1 MPEIVVPHCSPVSS
15 DRPPE
20 HWARAIVLVD
30 MNAFFASVEQFD
42 KPDWRGRPVAI
53 TNGQQGTCII
63 TCSYEARAMGVKTG
77 MRLKQAYEKCPGL
90 IQCPAR
96 PERYAAVSTAI
107 MSSLYSI
114 TPDVEIFSVD
124 EAFLDVTRCQK
135 IFGSPYEIARLI
147 KQTVFE
153 ASGLLCS
160 VGISGDKTT
169 AKYAAKQNKPDGLTV
184 VPPDEA
190 KKYLHPVPVTE
201 LCGINKGIGGYL
213 ADRGVFTC
221 GDMAQLPISE
231 LGRRFGNIGRRIWK
245 MCQAE
250 DPDKV
255 VTEVNAPKSI
265 GHGKVM
271 PPNTTDVN
279 TLLMYLLHMTEK
291 VAARLRRYEL
301 QACHFYI
308 GLNSAEGWLTHK
320 SRLANPT
327 QDSRLI
333 YALCKQFLNNAWQ
346 GEGIHQVQVTAL
358 DPHSVTGQLL
368 LFETNDAVVSGKT
381 HHHVMDNINQ
391 RYGELSLAPARLLNR
406 STMPNVI
413 APAWKPFGHRQTID
427 KTKPY
432 KITEDKIT
440 EDKT

>member
-1 MPEIVVPHCSPVSS
+1 MPDSAVPHRSPVSS
-15 DRPPE
+15 AQPPE

-30 MNAFFASVEQFD
+30 MNAFFASVEQYD
-42 KPDWRGRPVAI
+42 KPEWRGRPVAI
-53 TNGQQGTCII
+53 TNGRQGTCII

-77 MRLKQAYEKCPGL
+77 MRLKQAYEKCPTL
-90 IQCPAR
+90 IQCPAH

-169 AKYAAKQNKPDGLTV
+169 AKHAAKQNKPDGLTV

-190 KKYLHPVPVTE
+190 KKYLQHVPVTE

-213 ADRGVFTC
+213 AERGVFTC

-250 DPDKV
+250 DPDNV

-279 TLLMYLLHMTEK
+279 TLLMYLLHMSEK

-333 YALCKQFLNNAWQ
+333 YALCKQFLNNEWQ

-358 DPHSVTGQLL
+358 DPHSITGQLL

-413 APAWKPFGHRQTID
+413 APAWKPFGLRQTID
-427 KTKPY
+427 KTK
-432 KITEDKIT
+432 

>member
-1 MPEIVVPHCSPVSS
+1 MSKSDIPYSASVSANS
-15 DRPPE
+15 YLDLWP
-20 HWARAIVLVD
+20 RAIILVD
-30 MNAFFASVEQFD
+30 MNAFFASVEQYD
-42 KPDWRGRPVAI
+42 KPEWRGRPVAI
-53 TNGQQGTCII
+53 TNGLQGTCII

-77 MRLKQAYEKCPGL
+77 MRLKEGYEKCPTL
-90 IQCPAR
+90 IQCPAH
-96 PERYAAVSTAI
+96 PERYAEVSTSI
-107 MSSLYSI
+107 MSSLYTI

-135 IFGSPYEIARLI
+135 ILGSAEEIAHLI

-160 VGISGDKTT
+160 VGMSGDKTT
-169 AKYAAKQNKPDGLTV
+169 AKHAAKQNKPDGLTI
-184 VPPDEA
+184 VPPSST
-190 KKYLHPVPVTE
+190 KKYLQNVPVTE

-245 MCQAE
+245 MCQGE

-255 VTEVNAPKSI
+255 TTKISAPKSI

-279 TLLMYLLHMTEK
+279 TLLMYLLHMSEK
-291 VAARLRRYEL
+291 VAARLRRYDL
-301 QACHFYI
+301 HASHFYI
-308 GLNSAEGWLTHK
+308 GLNTAMGWLTVK
-320 SRLANPT
+320 PRLANPT
-327 QDSRLI
+327 QDERLI
-333 YALCKQFLNNAWQ
+333 YGLCKKFLEFDWDGA
-346 GEGIHQVQVTAL
+346 GVHQVQVTAL
-358 DPHSVTGQLL
+358 NPHSVTGQLM
-368 LFETNDAVVSGKT
+368 LFNNNDDELRLGKT
-381 HHHVMDNINQ
+381 HHQVMDNINQ

-406 STMPNVI
+406 SSMPNVI
-413 APAWKPFGHRQTID
+413 APAWKPFGLRQTIE
-427 KTKPY
+427 KTK
-432 KITEDKIT
+432 

>member
-1 MPEIVVPHCSPVSS
+1 
-15 DRPPE
+15 
-20 HWARAIVLVD
+20 
-30 MNAFFASVEQFD
+30 
-42 KPDWRGRPVAI
+42 
-53 TNGQQGTCII
+53 
-63 TCSYEARAMGVKTG
+63 MGVKTG

-124 EAFLDVTRCQK
+124 EAYLDVTRCQK

-271 PPNTTDVN
+271 PPNTTDVD

-440 EDKT
+440 EDKITEDKITEDKT

>member
-1 MPEIVVPHCSPVSS
+1 MPDSAVPHRSPVSS
-15 DRPPE
+15 AQPPE

-42 KPDWRGRPVAI
+42 KPEWRGRPVAI

>member
-1 MPEIVVPHCSPVSS
+1 MPETAVPHRSLI
-15 DRPPE
+15 PPDFGSE
-20 HWARAIVLVD
+20 PWPCAIALVD
-30 MNAFFASVEQFD
+30 MNAFFASVEQHD
-42 KPDWRGRPVAI
+42 RAEWRGRPVAI

-77 MRLKQAYEKCPGL
+77 MRLKEAYEKCPTL

-96 PERYAAVSTAI
+96 PERYAEVSTAI
-107 MSSLYSI
+107 MSALHNI

-124 EAFLDVTRCQK
+124 EAFLDVTHCQK
-135 IFGSPYEIARLI
+135 ILGSAEDIARLI

-160 VGISGDKTT
+160 VGLSGDKTT
-169 AKYAAKQNKPDGLTV
+169 AKHAAKQNKPDGLTIV
-184 VPPDEA
+184 HPSLS
-190 KKYLHPVPVTE
+190 KKYLQHVPVTE

-213 ADRGVFTC
+213 AERNVYTC

-245 MCQAE
+245 MCQGE

-255 VTEVNAPKSI
+255 TTEISAPKSI

-271 PPNTTDVN
+271 PPDTKDKN

-291 VAARLRRYEL
+291 VATRLRRYDL
-301 QACHFYI
+301 QANHFYI
-308 GLNSAEGWLTHK
+308 GLKTSEGWLTTK
-320 SRLANPT
+320 PRLANPT
-327 QDSRLI
+327 QDERLI
-333 YALCKQFLNNAWQ
+333 YALCKKFLQQQWH
-346 GEGIHQVQVTAL
+346 GEGIHQVQITAL
-358 DPHSVTGQLL
+358 NPHSLTGQLM
-368 LFETNDAVVSGKT
+368 LFNNNEEISSGKT
-381 HHHVMDNINQ
+381 YHNAMDKINQ

-406 STMPNVI
+406 SSMPNVI

-427 KTKPY
+427 KTK
-432 KITEDKIT
+432 E
-440 EDKT
+440 EQS

>member
-1 MPEIVVPHCSPVSS
+1 MPDYVVPHDSPVPADLSS
-15 DRPPE
+15 EWWP
-20 HWARAIVLVD
+20 RAIALVD
-30 MNAFFASVEQFD
+30 MNAYFASVEQYD
-42 KPDWRGRPVAI
+42 KPEWRGRPVAI
-53 TNGQQGTCII
+53 TNGRQGTCII
-63 TCSYEARAMGVKTG
+63 TCSYEARAQGIKTG
-77 MRLKQAYEKCPGL
+77 MRLKEAYEKCPTL

-96 PERYAAVSTAI
+96 PERYAEISTAI
-107 MSSLYSI
+107 MSSLLSI
-114 TPDVEIFSVD
+114 SPDVEVFSVD

-135 IFGSPYEIARLI
+135 IFGSPFEIARLI
-147 KQTVFE
+147 KQTVYQ

-160 VGISGDKTT
+160 VGMSGDKTT

-184 VPPDEA
+184 VPPAEA
-190 KKYLHPVPVTE
+190 KSYLHSVPVTD

-255 VTEVNAPKSI
+255 VTDVSAPKSI

-271 PPNTTDVN
+271 PPNTTDMN
-279 TLLMYLLHMTEK
+279 TVLMYLLHMSEK
-291 VAARLRRYEL
+291 VAVRLRRYEL
-301 QACHFYI
+301 QARHFYI
-308 GLNSAEGWLTHK
+308 GLNTAAGWLTFK

-327 QDSRLI
+327 QDERLI
-333 YALCKQFLNNAWQ
+333 YGLCKEFLRAQWQ
-346 GEGIHQVQVTAL
+346 GEGVHQVQVTAL
-358 DPHSVTGQLL
+358 DPHSITGQLL
-368 LFETNDAVVSGKT
+368 LFETDDAVALGKT

-427 KTKPY
+427 KTKEY
-432 KITEDKIT
+432 KITEDKT
-440 EDKT
+440 

>member
-1 MPEIVVPHCSPVSS
+1 MPEIAVPHRSPV
-15 DRPPE
+15 PPDFYSE
-20 HWARAIVLVD
+20 PWLRAIILVD
-30 MNAFFASVEQFD
+30 MNAFFASVEQYD
-42 KPDWRGRPVAI
+42 KPEWRGRPVAI
-53 TNGQQGTCII
+53 TNGLQGTCII

-77 MRLKQAYEKCPGL
+77 MRLKQAYEKCPSL
-90 IQCPAR
+90 IQCPSH
-96 PERYAAVSTAI
+96 PERYAKVSTSI

-135 IFGSPYEIARLI
+135 ILGSPEEIASLV

-160 VGISGDKTT
+160 VGMSGDKTT
-169 AKYAAKQNKPDGLTV
+169 AKHAAKQNKPDGLTI
-184 VPPDEA
+184 VPPSTA
-190 KKYLHPVPVTE
+190 KAYLHNVPVTE

-221 GDMAQLPISE
+221 GDMVQLPISE

-255 VTEVNAPKSI
+255 TTEISAPKSI

-271 PPNTTDVN
+271 PPNTTNVD
-279 TLLMYLLHMTEK
+279 TLLMYLLHMSEK
-291 VAARLRRYEL
+291 VAARLRRYDL
-301 QACHFYI
+301 QANHFYI
-308 GLNSAEGWLTHK
+308 GLNTAMGWLTVK
-320 SRLANPT
+320 PRLANPT
-327 QDSRLI
+327 QDERLI
-333 YALCKQFLNNAWQ
+333 YGLCKNFLEKNWQ
-346 GEGIHQVQVTAL
+346 GEGVHQVQITAL
-358 DPHSVTGQLL
+358 NPHSVTGQLM
-368 LFETNDAVVSGKT
+368 LFNNNDEQRLGKT
-381 HHHVMDNINQ
+381 HHQVMDNINQ

-406 STMPNVI
+406 SSMPNVI
-413 APAWKPFGHRQTID
+413 APAWKPFGLRQTIE
-427 KTKPY
+427 KTK
-432 KITEDKIT
+432 